1 MDEQLP
7 EKLLLSGKTRM
18 SKQKQTR
25 LILNPF
31 QFFETYCKY
40 TAKKKNNCHEKL
52 IILIQKYKESYLKSR
67 NSKKQNYSPKNMQST
82 FSFLIANILIYSY
95 AFFSKLISYL
105 VNNCFWSKKLIWK
118 QLK

>member
-31 QFFETYCKY
+31 QF
-40 TAKKKNNCHEKL
+40 NIN
-52 IILIQKYKESYLKSR
+52 
-67 NSKKQNYSPKNMQST
+67 
-82 FSFLIANILIYSY
+82 AN
-95 AFFSKLISYL
+95 L
-105 VNNCFWSKKLIWK
+105 VNNQLEEDLEDLKISLQLLANIARIPLKKE
-118 QLK
+118 QLP

>member
-31 QFFETYCKY
+31 QFNINANLE
-40 TAKKKNNCHEKL
+40 NNQLEEDL
-52 IILIQKYKESYLKSR
+52 EDLKISL
-67 NSKKQNYSPKNMQST
+67 Q
-82 FSFLIANILIYSY
+82 LLANIARIPL
-95 AFFSKLISYL
+95 
-105 VNNCFWSKKLIWK
+105 KKE
-118 QLK
+118 QLP

>member
-31 QFFETYCKY
+31 QF
-40 TAKKKNNCHEKL
+40 NIN
-52 IILIQKYKESYLKSR
+52 
-67 NSKKQNYSPKNMQST
+67 
-82 FSFLIANILIYSY
+82 AN
-95 AFFSKLISYL
+95 L
-105 VNNCFWSKKLIWK
+105 VNNQLEEDLEDLKISLQLLANIARIPLKKRTIAMK
-118 QLK
+118 N